1 MGMFESFIVSF
12 GGQWLALVPAVSDRS
27 WHSKISVN
35 SESGNLSKQFGNLNM
50 CFYGESKISV
60 NSESGNLSKL
70 FGNLNMCLL
79 AESKISVNSESVYL
93 ENWTKSVK
101 NLGQL
106 RTGSLD
112 EQFSKTEYKDKFRDV
127 NIWQQRKF
135 HRVRV
140 KQARKLQA
148 TPVRNYHRLADG
160 GEV

>member
-35 SESGNLSKQFGNLNM
+35 SESGNLSKQ
-50 CFYGESKISV
+50 
-60 NSESGNLSKL
+60 

-148 TPVRNYHRLADG
+148 TPVPVLNYHPPTDSLADG